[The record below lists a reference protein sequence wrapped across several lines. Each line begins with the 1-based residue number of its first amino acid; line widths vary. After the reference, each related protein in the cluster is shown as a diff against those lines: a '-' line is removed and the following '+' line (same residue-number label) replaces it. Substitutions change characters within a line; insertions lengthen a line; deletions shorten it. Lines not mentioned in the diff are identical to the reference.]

1 MRIIRIKRVQEI
13 MDSLYDEIEIEMV
26 AGFFYFINKNMD
38 KGILSNA
45 MQSEIK
51 LIERTAKRRG
61 VSLEEL
67 YEQGSHLVEMQR

>member
-1 MRIIRIKRVQEI
+1 
-13 MDSLYDEIEIEMV
+13 MDSLYDEMEIEMV

-51 LIERTAKRRG
+51 LIELTAKRRG
-61 VSLEEL
+61 IPLEEL
-67 YEQGSHLVEMQR
+67 YEQGSHLVEMQRQVLPF

>member
-1 MRIIRIKRVQEI
+1 
-13 MDSLYDEIEIEMV
+13 MDSLYDKMETEMV
-26 AGFFYFINKNMD
+26 AGFYYFINKNIE

-45 MQSEIK
+45 MLSEIK

-67 YEQGSHLVEMQR
+67 YEQGSHLVEMQKISTDVLEH